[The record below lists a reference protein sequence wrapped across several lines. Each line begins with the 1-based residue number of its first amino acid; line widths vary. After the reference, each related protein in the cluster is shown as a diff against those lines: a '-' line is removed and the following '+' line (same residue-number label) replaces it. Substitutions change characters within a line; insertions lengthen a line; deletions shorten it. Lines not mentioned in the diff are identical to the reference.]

1 MGRQYIEPMSQR
13 QAAVR
18 LPIGGHLGTRLRSL
32 LQTGLGWRLPRP
44 CAVCGQWAASGL
56 CGDCEARFVQ
66 QQPARCPR
74 CALAQ
79 PGGLACGA
87 CLREPPP
94 YVRCIALADYGFPWD
109 RLIAQFKFQA
119 QPERARLLAQAL
131 HQAVLRAG
139 QPGQPGAV
147 AAQATPAQRVHQV
160 LPVPLSDARL
170 AERGYNQAWELARR
184 VAALQGVAA
193 EAHWL
198 QRLRD
203 TPHQV
208 GLSRAGRQRNL
219 LDAMWVTP
227 AGAAGLAGRPV
238 ALVDDVMTTGV
249 TVAAASQALLAAGA
263 TSVQVWVL
271 ARTPPPAA

>member
-1 MGRQYIEPMSQR
+1 MSQR
-13 QAAVR
+13 QAAAGSPFGGR
-18 LPIGGHLGTRLRSL
+18 LAARLCSHLRSHL
-32 LQTGLGWRLPRP
+32 RNYLQTGLGWRLPRP
-44 CAVCGQWAASGL
+44 CAVCGNWAASGL

-79 PGGLACGA
+79 PGGLVCGA
-87 CLREPPP
+87 CLRAPPP
-94 YVRCIALADYGFPWD
+94 YLRCIALADYGFPWD

-139 QPGQPGAV
+139 QPGGPGATAGPV
-147 AAQATPAQRVHQV
+147 QRVYRI

-184 VAALQGVAA
+184 LAALQGVAA

-219 LDAMWVTP
+219 LDAMWLTP
-227 AGAAGLAGRPV
+227 AGAAGLAGRSV

-249 TVAAASQALLAAGA
+249 TVAAASQVLLAAGA
-263 TSVQVWVL
+263 ASVQVWVL
-271 ARTPPPAA
+271 ARTPSPAA